1 METLIKNVNIL
12 NPNEEI
18 QTSCNVLIE
27 DKHIKQISGK
37 ELSVKDNV
45 KIIDGQDNY
54 LMPGF
59 IDCHAHIMANGF
71 HKEENMAN
79 PLALHFYNAIK
90 HGKQTV
96 DAGVT
101 TIKDCGPADIGVKIA
116 QKKGLFIAPKMEI
129 SVTPLVSTGG
139 HFDLFLPSGFD
150 MEIVYPG
157 FPKGRCDG
165 PL

>member
-90 HGKQTV
+90 HGNKQ
-96 DAGVT
+96 
-101 TIKDCGPADIGVKIA
+101 
-116 QKKGLFIAPKMEI
+116 LM
-129 SVTPLVSTGG
+129 
-139 HFDLFLPSGFD
+139 
-150 MEIVYPG
+150 
-157 FPKGRCDG
+157 
-165 PL
+165 